1 MEIKTLND
9 VKRLMSDNETDS
21 VEYKATTGQLERG
34 METLCAFLNGSGGS
48 VLFGITDKGQIN
60 GQEVADSTKR
70 NIAEAINRIEPTA
83 EVQIIYIPL
92 PDNEK
97 KIIVLHVEDARLNR
111 PFCYK
116 GRAYVRVESMTT
128 VMSQATYEKLQLQ
141 RDGGKYRWEQFDN
154 KYLTLQDIDDN
165 EILKTVRLGIECGR
179 LPEDTG
185 NEIPVILKKFGL
197 MRNDVLNH
205 AAAVLFGKH
214 ENMEYPQCL
223 LRLARFKGTDKTVFM
238 DNQRIHGNLFQLLN
252 AAMSFIFK
260 HLSLSGTTD
269 TLERDEQLTIP
280 YKAIREGIL
289 NALAH
294 RSYRDAGGSVGIS
307 IYDDRVEIEN
317 PGTFPHDWNME
328 KIRST
333 HESRPQNPLIAN
345 VLYKRKVLENW
356 GRGIGLMISE
366 CSKAGLP
373 EPEYETLGDNVR
385 LIFRYKTKYR
395 PSTDQA
401 PTKYRPGSDQVHAL
415 LKTLGDKELSIR
427 ELMEELG
434 LNHRPT
440 FRSNYLHPAL
450 SEGLITPIYPE
461 RPSHPKQKYRLT
473 EKGKDLLNRQ

>member
-1 MEIKTLND
+1 
-9 VKRLMSDNETDS
+9 
-21 VEYKATTGQLERG
+21 
-34 METLCAFLNGSGGS
+34 
-48 VLFGITDKGQIN
+48 
-60 GQEVADSTKR
+60 
-70 NIAEAINRIEPTA
+70 
-83 EVQIIYIPL
+83 
-92 PDNEK
+92 
-97 KIIVLHVEDARLNR
+97 
-111 PFCYK
+111 
-116 GRAYVRVESMTT
+116 MTT
-128 VMSQATYEKLQLQ
+128 VMSQATYEKLLLQ

-345 VLYKRKVLENW
+345 VNTRVKASKSVDCKCIIQKKSFRKLGTRHRTNDI
-356 GRGIGLMISE
+356 GMQQSRFAGTGI
-366 CSKAGLP
+366 
-373 EPEYETLGDNVR
+373 
-385 LIFRYKTKYR
+385 
-395 PSTDQA
+395 
-401 PTKYRPGSDQVHAL
+401 
-415 LKTLGDKELSIR
+415 
-427 ELMEELG
+427 
-434 LNHRPT
+434 
-440 FRSNYLHPAL
+440 
-450 SEGLITPIYPE
+450 
-461 RPSHPKQKYRLT
+461 
-473 EKGKDLLNRQ
+473 

>member
-1 MEIKTLND
+1 MND

-128 VMSQATYEKLQLQ
+128 VMSQATYEKLLLQ

-165 EILKTVRLGIECGR
+165 EIL
-179 LPEDTG
+179 
-185 NEIPVILKKFGL
+185 
-197 MRNDVLNH
+197 
-205 AAAVLFGKH
+205 
-214 ENMEYPQCL
+214 
-223 LRLARFKGTDKTVFM
+223 KTVFM

-385 LIFRYKTKYR
+385 LIFRHKTKYR

-440 FRSNYLHPAL
+440 FRLNYLHPAL

>member
-97 KIIVLHVEDARLNR
+97 KIIVLHVEDVRLNR

-128 VMSQATYEKLQLQ
+128 VMSQATYEKLLLQ

-165 EILKTVRLGIECGR
+165 EIL
-179 LPEDTG
+179 
-185 NEIPVILKKFGL
+185 
-197 MRNDVLNH
+197 
-205 AAAVLFGKH
+205 
-214 ENMEYPQCL
+214 
-223 LRLARFKGTDKTVFM
+223 KTVFM